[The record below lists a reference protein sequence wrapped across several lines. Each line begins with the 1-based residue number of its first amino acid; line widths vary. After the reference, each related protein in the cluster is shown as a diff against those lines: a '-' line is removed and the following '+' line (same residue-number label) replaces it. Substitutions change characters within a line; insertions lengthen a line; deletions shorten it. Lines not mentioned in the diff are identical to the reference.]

1 MAIYLDILSPIRRIS
16 VAMQSDFHDP
26 VKVVKRIK
34 EFRCTMA
41 KLILVLDE
49 ALDKEGSALTHF
61 TKLMKEIKV
70 KENGK
75 HEYQGVQL
83 KYYKRSFQSVKD
95 HYLITV
101 SNICECVEQHFE
113 SLFDSPVFESV
124 ESVLDTCTWPID
136 GDCGQFGNNEID
148 RLVNHYKDLLNLN
161 GCEVS
166 KVSEEWL
173 TLKAHIIPIVK
184 NHKKVKYHQIW
195 KKVFENSDLKKECEN
210 VLHVIEIL
218 LIIPFTN
225 AKVER
230 LFIRMNRVKTI
241 ERNHLGRDRL
251 DLYLRVGEEGPD
263 IEEFDPDIVIDLRF
277 SEKVRR
283 LTAGPH
289 QPKRKREND
298 GQGTSA
304 CVDINSLVM
313 SRCRRRSRRIFELL
327 TDWFFFIT

>member
-1 MAIYLDILSPIRRIS
+1 MERVLDNYRPYIAHLESLCHTDSQALKRAELVGQAKKWKDATYPMYMAIYLDILSPICRIS

-34 EFRCTMA
+34 EFRWTMA
-41 KLILVLDE
+41 KLVLVLDE

-61 TKLMKEIKV
+61 TKLMKKIKV

-83 KYYKRSFQSVKD
+83 KYYNRSFQSVRD

-101 SNICECVEQHFE
+101 SNICECVEQRFE
-113 SLFDSPVFESV
+113 NLFDSPVFESV

-136 GDCGQFGNNEID
+136 GDCVQFGNKEID
-148 RLVNHYKDLLNLN
+148 RLVNHYKDLLSLN
-161 GCEVS
+161 GCEVN

-173 TLKAHIIPIVK
+173 TLKAHVIPIIK

-230 LFIRMNRVKTI
+230 LFSRMNRVKTI
-241 ERNHLGRDRL
+241 ERNRLGRDRL

-263 IEEFDPDIVIDLRF
+263 IEEFDPDIIIDLWF
-277 SEKVRR
+277 SEKV
-283 LTAGPH
+283 
-289 QPKRKREND
+289 
-298 GQGTSA
+298 
-304 CVDINSLVM
+304 
-313 SRCRRRSRRIFELL
+313 
-327 TDWFFFIT
+327 